1 MLLKCIKC
9 LIQSIKEAMIQLVQ
23 SLLGDLLLWME
34 LQVVGCNEGDVPG
47 YKARVL
53 CFIAHTN
60 T

>member
-1 MLLKCIKC
+1 
-9 LIQSIKEAMIQLVQ
+9 MIQLVQ

-47 YKARVL
+47 YKARIL